1 MRPTRRG
8 VGVLAVAIAAVVMG
22 LRFGQPGL
30 NAVAGPLLVAVLAA
44 AVQVRLA
51 GTPTVERDPPRRG
64 FPGDRRSVE
73 LTVEG
78 SGIARLTDTVPEAL
92 GGARRSSAATA

>member
-8 VGVLAVAIAAVVMG
+8 VGVLVVALAAVAMG
-22 LRFGQPGL
+22 ARYGQAGL
-30 NAVAGPLLVAVLAA
+30 NAVAGPLLVALLAA

-64 FPGDRRSVE
+64 FPDDRRQVE
-73 LTVEG
+73 PP
-78 SGIARLTDTVPEAL
+78 SRAA
-92 GGARRSSAATA
+92 ASRR